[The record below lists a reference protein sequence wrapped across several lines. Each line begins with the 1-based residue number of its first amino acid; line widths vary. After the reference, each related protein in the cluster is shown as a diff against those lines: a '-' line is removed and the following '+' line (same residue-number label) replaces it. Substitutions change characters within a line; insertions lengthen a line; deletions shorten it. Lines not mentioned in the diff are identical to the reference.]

1 MSVSLIIYDTLHW
14 KSEVK
19 VAVFVNVQSEMA

>member
-1 MSVSLIIYDTLHW
+1 MSLIIDDTLHW
-14 KSEVK
+14 KRREVK